1 MKALTKE
8 KKLFLILIGL
18 GIFFS
23 AFSFIYEYAISH
35 TNNIITYIIM
45 GLDIIL
51 LLINTFFLSYL
62 INYKIAKSIV
72 NSIVL
77 SLLYFAILSGII
89 LCCFEEKAS
98 LEILLGTIKILV
110 YLSPSI
116 IILLPFIFLLL
127 LGLGG

>member
-23 AFSFIYEYAISH
+23 AFSFIYEYAASH

-98 LEILLGTIKILV
+98 LEILLSTIKILV

-116 IILLPFIFLLL
+116 IILLPFIYLLL

>member
-51 LLINTFFLSYL
+51 LLINTFFFL
-62 INYKIAKSIV
+62 IS
-72 NSIVL
+72 
-77 SLLYFAILSGII
+77 
-89 LCCFEEKAS
+89 
-98 LEILLGTIKILV
+98 
-110 YLSPSI
+110 
-116 IILLPFIFLLL
+116 
-127 LGLGG
+127 

>member
-23 AFSFIYEYAISH
+23 AFSFIYEYVISH

-98 LEILLGTIKILV
+98 LEILLSTIKILV

-116 IILLPFIFLLL
+116 IILLPFIYLLL